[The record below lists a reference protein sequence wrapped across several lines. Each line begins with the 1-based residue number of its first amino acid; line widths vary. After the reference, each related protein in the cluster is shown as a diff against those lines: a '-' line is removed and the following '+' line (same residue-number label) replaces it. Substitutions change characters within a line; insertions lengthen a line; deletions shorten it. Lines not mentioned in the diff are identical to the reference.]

1 MSFLTLFFPDCTF
14 KTLTSFLFFITQAM
28 EKKDLGNRHLDDTP
42 GWYGNHWLVQEF
54 PGELDQTQRRI
65 LEIVIAS
72 SPNTFK

>member
-1 MSFLTLFFPDCTF
+1 
-14 KTLTSFLFFITQAM
+14 M